1 MSSGNIRV
9 IVVGT
14 GYVGLVTGTCFA
26 ELGISVTCVDND
38 REKIE
43 GLKNGV
49 LPIYEPGLE
58 ELVLENSHAGRLLFK
73 DNLAEAIEGA
83 SENDTTVFFIAV
95 GTPPGEDG
103 SADLRYVLEVAR
115 EIGALMK
122 GYSVVVDKST
132 VPVGTAEKVRAA
144 ISEELKKRKKSYEF
158 DVVSNP
164 EFLRKVPRLMISC
177 DPIGWSSVS
186 TANVQKG

>member
-83 SENDTTVFFIAV
+83 SENDTTVF
-95 GTPPGEDG
+95 
-103 SADLRYVLEVAR
+103 L
-115 EIGALMK
+115 
-122 GYSVVVDKST
+122 
-132 VPVGTAEKVRAA
+132 
-144 ISEELKKRKKSYEF
+144 KRKGMSIEGSYWMVRDLWEQ
-158 DVVSNP
+158 
-164 EFLRKVPRLMISC
+164 
-177 DPIGWSSVS
+177 SS
-186 TANVQKG
+186 